1 MKKPYTRYLVTL
13 MLCLA
18 SATAAIAENFATV
31 SALSSGRWTKVRVDA
46 SGVYRIPY
54 ADLAVWGFGNPQEV
68 SVCGY
73 GSIERTPTL
82 ESAPDD
88 LPPYR

>member
-46 SGVYRIPY
+46 SGV
-54 ADLAVWGFGNPQEV
+54 
-68 SVCGY
+68 
-73 GSIERTPTL
+73 
-82 ESAPDD
+82 
-88 LPPYR
+88 